1 MQQKARG
8 IRRFPEKQQ
17 KAGREMEYYQ
27 LGTEQGEIPV
37 QIIRSNRKSL
47 GLEIKRGEV
56 LARVPAGLPGA
67 SAEEFILQ
75 HRDWIVKK
83 LAICQERLENPGRPR
98 LPERPLTHRE
108 LAAVRNSIGQ
118 RVAYYARVMG
128 VTYGRISIRDQK
140 TRWGSCSS
148 AGNLNFN
155 YRLYFLP
162 GELMEYVIVHELAHR
177 RHMNHSREFWAE
189 VERYCPD
196 YKRCRARLREIC
208 IET

>member
-1 MQQKARG
+1 
-8 IRRFPEKQQ
+8 
-17 KAGREMEYYQ
+17 MERYQ
-27 LGTEQGEIPV
+27 LHTGQEEIPV

-47 GLEIKRGEV
+47 GLEIKNGDV
-56 LARVPAGLPGA
+56 IARIPMYLPEA
-67 SAEEFILQ
+67 AAVDFIRQ
-75 HRDWIVKK
+75 HKDWIEKK
-83 LAICQERLENPGRPR
+83 LKMLQEREHQGSQEQPR
-98 LPERPLTHRE
+98 LPDRPLTHRE

-118 RVAYYARVMG
+118 RVAYYARIMG

-148 AGNLNFN
+148 QGNLNFN

-177 RHMNHSREFWAE
+177 RHMNHSKEFWAE

-196 YKRCRARLREIC
+196 YRHCREQLKKIC
-208 IET
+208 FG